1 MKNKKIL
8 KSLAAMAVGT
18 VMVAGS
24 FSLAA
29 CGHKHTWGEDYGKD
43 GASGHYRICTGCDEH
58 SETEPHTLNN
68 NGECTVCHWTS
79 APSTTV
85 AVASVSLNKNT
96 LSLKVGASETLTA
109 TISPANATNKN
120 VTWAVTAGDAVTVS
134 ASGAVTAVKEGTAT
148 VTVTTQ
154 DGDKTAT
161 CTVTVTNNGGGEENP
176 PVDKENKQLNVSDVS
191 IGTLTNG
198 TELVEGIKVVGA
210 PVVDANSKKVVFN
223 GEEVNVANRIKLS
236 QKFIQSE
243 SNQSK
248 AMGFEVNL
256 EADATILVYAYS
268 GTSDAQRD
276 LAIYDSNKAIIGS
289 AQNIGDGNGI
299 NTAKFDVEANKTY
312 YIGAHSAAGVNVYYI
327 AIFYK
332 DFNETWT
339 HHDAVPAS
347 CTVDGT
353 IEYSDSNYGR
363 FKDKDDNIIARYQIV
378 AKNLGGHNYSLK
390 ADSITVPT
398 ATATGSATLV
408 CATGNEELPVTLP
421 VLSDPLYTQTDS
433 TNAGKKNYSI
443 VKEGV
448 TITFEADAVTAT
460 KYKFEDRYTHL
471 FDTAIASVGYGAVN
485 ANQLAEG
492 LKMYGITS
500 VADSTAYSTGISVEV
515 TAAKRLEVKDTNT
528 TDTAYT
534 YIVLDTAK
542 TSGVYKISGTLYM
555 PTQNGSWSPFQL
567 IGSNVQTNS
576 DIAFA
581 AIRSDGSKKLGIST
595 DNTNTMSATTAN
607 AYTKETD
614 ITFEIVLDLDAKT
627 VTLKIG
633 NEEVVS
639 ATNAIDISNSLG
651 TNGWQGIR
659 LQTAGGARNIYLSN
673 LTIAERV
680 VDTTPEA

>member
-58 SETEPHTLNN
+58 SENEPHTLNN

-109 TISPANATNKN
+109 TVAPANATNKN

-161 CTVTVTNNGGGEENP
+161 CTVTVTNEGGGEITP

-223 GEEVNVANRIKLS
+223 GEEVSVANRIKLS

-339 HHDAVPAS
+339 HHDAVPAG

-421 VLSDPLYTQTDS
+421 VLSDPLYVKDATASDLT
-433 TNAGKKNYSI
+433 AGQARYTI
-443 VKEGV
+443 IKEGIA
-448 TITFEADAVTAT
+448 ITFDAEDVVAKEYEFVDKYTNLFGVAQSLGFGAENAT
-460 KYKFEDRYTHL
+460 T
-471 FDTAIASVGYGAVN
+471 
-485 ANQLAEG
+485 LAEG
-492 LKMYGITS
+492 IKGYGTVNDANVSAWSDTTYNVATNNGTLS
-500 VADSTAYSTGISVEV
+500 VIDKGTKSSFAYI
-515 TAAKRLEVKDTNT
+515 LFDN
-528 TDTAYT
+528 
-534 YIVLDTAK
+534 VL
-542 TSGVYKISGTLYM
+542 TSGVYKITGSIKVNQSSGKWNVL
-555 PTQNGSWSPFQL
+555 QFVDGSETGL
-567 IGSNVQTNS
+567 DGR
-576 DIAFA
+576 FA
-581 AIRSDGSKKLGIST
+581 ALRSDSNKKWALSLDGAQDTEIGTRYDSAIST
-595 DNTNTMSATTAN
+595 T
-607 AYTKETD
+607 ETYN
-614 ITFEIVLDLDAKT
+614 FEFVLDLDNNT
-627 VTLKIG
+627 ITLKVGTTVLG
-633 NEEVVS
+633 NAS
-639 ATNAIDISNSLG
+639 ATTITLS
-651 TNGWQGIR
+651 NGWKGIK
-659 LQTAGGARNIYLSN
+659 LQTGDSASRTIELSN
-673 LTIAERV
+673 FTIQERV
-680 VDTTPEA
+680 EKTA